1 MLIEAPTEAMVK
13 RAKQEIRRVIEELV
27 EKAMR
32 RDVGA
37 GARGRYN
44 IM

>member
-1 MLIEAPTEAMVK
+1 VR
-13 RAKQEIRRVIEELV
+13 RAKQELKKTIEEIT

-37 GARGRYN
+37 AGRYQ
-44 IM
+44 I

>member
-1 MLIEAPTEAMVK
+1 V
-13 RAKQEIRRVIEELV
+13 RHAKQEIRRTIEELV

-37 GARGRYN
+37 AGSRRYN